1 VNRDNLLFALLGLL
15 VGFVSA
21 YWMFEAMAARQ
32 PARLVPGQAAAMP
45 QQMPPGGGG
54 GGGGT
59 GGGGAMGGAAP
70 DGAAGVAGGQGAAPM
85 QAIQELRA
93 RVEKNPNDADSVLQ
107 LANANYDIEN
117 WDRAR
122 QLYSHYLELR
132 PDQPDVLTDLGITYR
147 NLGQFDQALDLFGRA
162 QQVAP
167 DHWQARFNAVIVLA
181 FDKKDFNKAEAALAE
196 LRRLQPGNADVERL
210 AAEVERQKNAA

>member
-1 VNRDNLLFALLGLL
+1 VNRDNLLFAVLGLL

-32 PARLVPGQAAAMP
+32 PARLVPGQMGAMP

-54 GGGGT
+54 DATRGP
-59 GGGGAMGGAAP
+59 AP
-70 DGAAGVAGGQGAAPM
+70 DGAAADAAAQGGAPGGGAPM

-93 RVEKNPNDADSVLQ
+93 RVEKNPNDAEAVLQ
-107 LANANYDIEN
+107 LANANYDIQN

-122 QLYSHYLELR
+122 ELYSHYLELK

-167 DHWQARFNAVIVLA
+167 EHWQSRFNAVIVLA
-181 FDKKDFNKAEAALAE
+181 FDKKDFAKAEAELAE
-196 LRRLQPGNADVERL
+196 LKKLQPGNTDVERL